1 MQLTP
6 DYLISECG
14 CPQVPSIPSA
24 TEYPANLKENYL
36 PSAKLRFH
44 NYITSSR
51 RRLLPR
57 RESLSDYYDK
67 LLMNSTAQTTTTT
80 TMTTK
85 VIDISKRQL
94 PMQADTLK
102 HMKCAMNE
110 AIRKADNKQYSRS
123 QQSAISVDSNKKQ
136 YR

>member
-14 CPQVPSIPSA
+14 CPQQISNAI
-24 TEYPANLKENYL
+24 EFPANMKKENYF
-36 PSAKLRFH
+36 PSSKLRYH

-67 LLMNSTAQTTTTT
+67 LLVNSTAPMAIAMTITTNTTT
-80 TMTTK
+80 
-85 VIDISKRQL
+85 DISKRQQ

-110 AIRKADNKQYSRS
+110 AIRKADKHCSRN
-123 QQSAISVDSNKKQ
+123 QHSVNIEDSNKKQ